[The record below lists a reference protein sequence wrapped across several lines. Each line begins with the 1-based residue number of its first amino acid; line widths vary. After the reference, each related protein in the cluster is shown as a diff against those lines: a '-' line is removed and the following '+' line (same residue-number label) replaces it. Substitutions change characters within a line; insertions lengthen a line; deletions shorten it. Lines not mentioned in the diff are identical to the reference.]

1 MENRK
6 RFGVKQDSFQQKSR
20 FHKPAPKQNP
30 DDFVFGVQSV
40 LEVLNSEK
48 DVEKILIQKGFS
60 HDEVET
66 LAREKNIGIQRVPVE
81 RLNKVTGK
89 NHQGVIAY
97 VSAINY
103 ASLSNV
109 IASAFETGRTPI
121 VLLLDRITDVRNFG
135 AIARTSEASAVNA
148 IIIPTKGA
156 AQINSDAMKTSSGA
170 LTHIPVCRV
179 NELTAAVQELQ
190 DSGFTVIGC
199 TEKTKDTYFRHDL
212 TGPLAI
218 VMGSEEDGISD
229 ELIEKCDMLGKI
241 PMLGKVGS
249 LNVSVAC
256 GVLLYETNRQRMSSA
271 E

>member
-6 RFGVKQDSFQQKSR
+6 RFGVKQDSFKHNNR

-30 DDFVFGVQSV
+30 EDFVFGVQSV

-60 HDEVET
+60 HDEVEI
-66 LAREKNIGIQRVPVE
+66 LARQRDIIIQRVPPE

-103 ASLSNV
+103 SSLTNV
-109 IASAFETGRTPI
+109 IADSFESGKTPLI
-121 VLLLDRITDVRNFG
+121 LVLDRITDVRNFG
-135 AIARTSEASAVNA
+135 AIARTAEASGVNA
-148 IIIPTKGA
+148 IVTPVKGA
-156 AQINSDAMKTSSGA
+156 AQIGSDAMKTSSGA
-170 LTHIPVCRV
+170 LSHIPVCREQNLLDSI
-179 NELTAAVQELQ
+179 NELQQ
-190 DSGFTVIGC
+190 SGFRVIGC
-199 TEKTKDTYFRHDL
+199 TEKTKDTYFRQDL

-229 ELIEKCDMLGKI
+229 EILEKCDMLGKI
-241 PMLGKVGS
+241 PMLGKIDS

-256 GVLLYETNRQRMSSA
+256 GVLLYEANRQRMIQA
-271 E
+271 